1 MVKGLMFPDD
11 ESLEPPELLSRGG
24 LTSVDGGENSYSAS
38 ATSDW
43 KYTRILVLGH
53 CPANGLAKT
62 HYFKYRPLLLSYSGA
77 ATTLVTPVRT
87 QFSECNIVSPSLTA
101 CNSWSDSGVH

>member
-1 MVKGLMFPDD
+1 MEMVRGLMFPDD

-43 KYTRILVLGH
+43 KYTRILVLGRH
-53 CPANGLAKT
+53 DKIERDKVFASICVMM
-62 HYFKYRPLLLSYSGA
+62 R
-77 ATTLVTPVRT
+77 
-87 QFSECNIVSPSLTA
+87 
-101 CNSWSDSGVH
+101 